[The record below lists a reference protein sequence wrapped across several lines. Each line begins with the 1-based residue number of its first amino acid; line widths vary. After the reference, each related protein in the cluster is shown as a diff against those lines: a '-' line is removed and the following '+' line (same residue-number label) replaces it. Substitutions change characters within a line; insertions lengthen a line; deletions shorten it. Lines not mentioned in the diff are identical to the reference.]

1 MSKLY
6 FSDGYNEFDLEITQ
20 EEKKLIKNKKPF
32 QKKDQIPTEDEE
44 DGLVEATWVF
54 NPNEDTVY
62 IYCENGAEFISHNY
76 FLD

>member
-6 FSDGYNEFDLEITQ
+6 FSDGYNLFDLEINQ

-32 QKKDQIPTEDEE
+32 QKNDQIPTED
-44 DGLVEATWVF
+44 GLVDATWVF